1 MANILVID
9 DEEDIR
15 SILKEI
21 LELEGHSITTSE
33 NGKNINNNELPNFDL
48 VITDIYMPDQ
58 DGIQI
63 IMNVKRIV
71 PDMKII
77 AISGGAFFGVDNTLK
92 TAQLLGARYTINKP
106 FDIDD
111 VVQKVNTLV
120 SAD

>member
-15 SILKEI
+15 LILKEI

-33 NGKNINNNELPNFDL
+33 NGKNINNNDLPNYDL
-48 VITDIYMPDQ
+48 VITDIFMPDQ
-58 DGIQI
+58 DGMQI
-63 IMNVKRIV
+63 IMDVKRLV
-71 PDMKII
+71 PDMNII

-111 VVQKVNTLV
+111 VVKKVNTLV
-120 SAD
+120 STS

>member
-15 SILKEI
+15 LILREI

-33 NGKNINNNELPNFDL
+33 DGKIINNSELTKFDL
-48 VITDIYMPDQ
+48 VITDIYMPEQ
-58 DGIQI
+58 DGMQI
-63 IMNVKRIV
+63 IMDVKRLV
-71 PDMKII
+71 PDMNII

-111 VVQKVNTLV
+111 VVKKVNTLV
-120 SAD
+120 SAR

>member
-33 NGKNINNNELPNFDL
+33 SGKNINNNELPNFDL